1 MARILLI
8 LSLLISG
15 GTCYLGFVTK
25 GKISGLQTDLSGTRE
40 NLKSTTASL
49 NETKGKLTQTEE
61 KLTAANA
68 TIEEKE
74 KEIAAQK
81 QEKDKLGKELA
92 EANALVKM
100 KTEEMAG
107 VSAKLA
113 DLEKKLGSGNP
124 EELAASVEQLKGD
137 LDKVKLEL
145 AEVTQV
151 RTTLEQQ
158 KKEVEERL
166 AASTKTIEDYKAQF
180 TRPGLTGKVMAYNP
194 GWNFVVLNL
203 GDKHGIRANAQM
215 LVTRGSQT
223 VARLK
228 VTNVEPS
235 TSIADIVPGSESR
248 GLRMQP
254 GDSVIFEGK

>member
-8 LSLLISG
+8 LSLLISAV
-15 GTCYLGFVTK
+15 TCYLGFATK
-25 GKISGLQTDLSGTRE
+25 GKVEALQTDLSGTKTSLATTTDT
-40 NLKSTTASL
+40 LKQ
-49 NETKGKLTQTEE
+49 TKAKLQQTEE

-81 QEKDKLGKELA
+81 EEKDKLGKELA
-92 EANALVKM
+92 EANALVKA
-100 KTEEMAG
+100 KTEEMASVTG
-107 VSAKLA
+107 ELAKLK
-113 DLEKKLGSGNP
+113 EKLGAGNP
-124 EELAASVEQLKGD
+124 EELAANLEQLKGD
-137 LDKVKLEL
+137 LEKLKLEL

-158 KKEVEERL
+158 KKDLDEKL
-166 AASTKTIEDYKAQF
+166 TASTKLIEDYKAQF

-203 GDKHGIRANAQM
+203 GDKHGVRANAQM
-215 LVTRGSQT
+215 LVTRGSQMIAK
-223 VARLK
+223 VR

-235 TSIADIVPGSESR
+235 TSIADIVPGSESKS
-248 GLRMQP
+248 LRMQP
-254 GDSVIFEGK
+254 GDSVIYEGK